1 VRRGVNINAVDK
13 VLNVMTLRLWRLF
26 HVECLA
32 MQDGS
37 TALHTACGRGDVDLS
52 RLLICNGAFINQ
64 KDKVISC
71 QLALM

>member
-1 VRRGVNINAVDK
+1 MALVS
-13 VLNVMTLRLWRLF
+13 
-26 HVECLA
+26 CLA